1 MVPMVCRSHASRGSA
16 HLSTLPCLLTPLGQ
30 AWYALPL
37 PLPLTLALAPNPNQA
52 WYALSSGASSRGVF
66 AGAPGFAVP
75 IRKCPLDHFLEPASL
90 HPVAAY
96 PPPPRRGAHQS
107 AHPDPNSRAQ
117 LPSPALGPS
126 LSPSLGPTSP
136 RATPSASSPSS
147 TTRAPPRS
155 RPPPPARRS
164 SPTRARLA
172 RSRASSPATRRPRC
186 SHIGLL

>member
-1 MVPMVCRSHASRGSA
+1 MARGEPVVPMVCRSHASRGSA

-96 PPPPRRGAHQS
+96 PPPQGGVPTRV
-107 AHPDPNSRAQ
+107 PTPTPTPEPNSRAQ
-117 LPSPALGPS
+117 PWA
-126 LSPSLGPTSP
+126 
-136 RATPSASSPSS
+136 RA
-147 TTRAPPRS
+147 
-155 RPPPPARRS
+155 
-164 SPTRARLA
+164 
-172 RSRASSPATRRPRC
+172 
-186 SHIGLL
+186 